1 MTKMVFVVAMALSF
15 PAAAFGQTD
24 GQVRTGIHWD
34 TRSERK
40 FDLGAWMIV
49 PDATAPSLR
58 LLIEA
63 GVGVKDKRGRKAEL
77 VLGGVAG
84 NENFDPAVEVRTW
97 LPFGRMSAFGDLF
110 YVFPTGKIMVEWNW
124 RVRIAQAG
132 KLKLVAGPES
142 NTFPRG
148 SLFKAEDKEVLAG
161 IGPGVGL
168 GWSDKMLV
176 VAGYQFR
183 NRTGNM
189 FRVHVVINP

>member
-1 MTKMVFVVAMALSF
+1 MTKMVFVVALTLSF

-40 FDLGAWMIV
+40 LDLGVWMIV

-58 LLIEA
+58 LLLEA
-63 GVGVKDKRGRKAEL
+63 GVGIKDKSGRKAEL

-84 NENFDPAVEVRTW
+84 NEDFDPAVEIRTW
-97 LPFGRMSAFGDLF
+97 LPFGRTSAFGDLF

-124 RVRIAQAG
+124 RVRLAQAG
-132 KLKLVAGPES
+132 KLKFIAGPES

-148 SLFKAEDKEVLAG
+148 PLFKAGDKEVLAG
-161 IGPGVGL
+161 IGPGIAV
-168 GWSDKMLV
+168 GWSDKFLL
-176 VAGYQFR
+176 AACYQFR
-183 NRTGNM
+183 NRSGNM
-189 FRVHVVINP
+189 FRIHVLINP